1 MLKDLAHSLRGRL
14 IGEVAGEDQAGSSAG
29 LESGMVNQNKSGQYL
44 CGVIPEKADSAQRM
58 EILGGSLVSSQTGV
72 N

>member
-1 MLKDLAHSLRGRL
+1 MLKGLAHSLGARL
-14 IGEVAGEDQAGSSAG
+14 IGEVAEEDQAGSSGG
-29 LESGMVNQNKSGQYL
+29 LESGMVNQNKGGQYL

-58 EILGGSLVSSQTGV
+58 EILGGTLVSSQTGV